1 MSDFGQ
7 FSFNGAVLSPAA
19 RDEIIQ
25 KIGVEIYR
33 QGSCRLSQEELAM
46 IYDGAVKDSE
56 RFACIR
62 DIAIRY
68 HWAFELPGRMT
79 SVIFKELPPLPR
91 PQSAIS
97 ERNHAKPPPS
107 DCVM

>member
-1 MSDFGQ
+1 MSAFGQ
-7 FSFNGAVLSPAA
+7 FLLNQAVLNPAA

-62 DIAIRY
+62 DIALRY

-79 SVIFKELPPLPR
+79 SVIFKELPPLPK
-91 PQSAIS
+91 S
-97 ERNHAKPPPS
+97 ERAIL
-107 DCVM
+107 

>member
-1 MSDFGQ
+1 LPCIGQ
-7 FSFNGAVLSPAA
+7 FLFNQAVLNPTV

-25 KIGVEIYR
+25 KIGLEIYR

-46 IYDGAVKDSE
+46 IYDGAVEDSE

-62 DIAIRY
+62 DIALHY

-79 SVIFKELPPLPR
+79 SVTFKELPPLVR
-91 PQSAIS
+91 PQG
-97 ERNHAKPPPS
+97 
-107 DCVM
+107 VVL